1 MGGPLALARR
11 SCCSGLVVVVMLALI
26 GCSAWRPYD
35 ADSKLVA
42 GQSLPHRLRATRQDS
57 TRIALTAPFVR
68 SDTLFGR
75 FHHDTVAV
83 PFADIASLEREHFSI
98 SRTLGVTLGMSA
110 AALGV
115 TYLIVC
121 GGVQC
126 EEPTY

>member
-1 MGGPLALARR
+1 
-11 SCCSGLVVVVMLALI
+11 MLALI

-35 ADSKLVA
+35 ANAKLVA
-42 GQSLPHRLRATRQDS
+42 AQSLPHRLRATRQDS

-83 PFADIASLEREHFSI
+83 PLSEIASLERERFSI
-98 SRTLGVTLGMSA
+98 WRTLGVTLGVPA
-110 AALGV
+110 AALGL

-121 GGVQC
+121 GGVEC